1 VALADDEEVAE
12 GDAVRDAVRDADAE
26 LDIDRVRVLDGA
38 LVEDGDELEAGPIA
52 GGPLTINFLIP
63 FFMLWVVPAL
73 APVAACAVA
82 A

>member
-12 GDAVRDAVRDADAE
+12 GDAVRDADAE